1 MNTNTDVIGY
11 MKKVTV
17 TLEAGTSPD
26 SMDLSKQPFPFQFI
40 YGVGTEGVCLFEKS
54 LFEKPSGEEIL
65 LQVGPHQTRDVFG
78 HLTQDLI
85 NFLPLANTSFYL
97 KATISAVETADN
109 REIVR
114 AIAKGS
120 GSSDCKG
127 GCDCGCGC

>member
-1 MNTNTDVIGY
+1 MNTNTDVTGY
-11 MKKVTV
+11 MKKITV
-17 TLEAGTSPD
+17 ALEAGTSPD
-26 SMDLSKQPFPFQFI
+26 NMDLGKQPFSFQFI

-54 LFEKPSGEEIL
+54 LFEKPPGEEIL
-65 LQVGPHQTRDVFG
+65 LQVDPHQARDVFG

-85 NFLPLANTSFYL
+85 NFLPPANTPFCL

-109 REIVR
+109 RELVR

-120 GSSDCKG
+120 GTIDCQG